1 MKNSTFILE
10 LLEAIQLA
18 KSLVIIKV
26 HGCSID
32 NFEERE
38 GNYLALV
45 AATSVTLQQ
54 SQSILEAPGTTYMG
68 DWRSKRLVTGT
79 TRHCLTKRN
88 G

>member
-45 AATSVTLQQ
+45 AAKSVTLQQ
-54 SQSILEAPGTTYMG
+54 SQSILEAPEQPT
-68 DWRSKRLVTGT
+68 WVTGDLKDLLQAQHAT
-79 TRHCLTKRN
+79 A
-88 G
+88 